1 MKNDILSRIIQ
12 FYRRLSRREVLM
24 ICAGGALLAGFLFLQ
39 GVLFPLL
46 EASEGMNRS
55 IERYEN
61 MVKEMRT
68 LQDKYETLQSRT
80 ADVRKIL
87 ASRPRE
93 FTLFSFLE
101 SGAARAGI
109 KDRIQYMKPST
120 AAARDG
126 SGYEESAVEM
136 KIERVSLKRL
146 VEFLY
151 FVEDPDRLVRIRRIS
166 IREEKGA
173 SGELT
178 VLIQV
183 VTYQL
188 PAAA

>member
-1 MKNDILSRIIQ
+1 MKNGIMTRVIQ
-12 FYRRLSRREVLM
+12 VYRRLSRREILM
-24 ICAGGALLAGFLFLQ
+24 ICAGGAVLAGFLFLQ

-46 EASEGMNRS
+46 EAREGMNRS
-55 IERYEN
+55 IERHEN

-68 LQDKYETLQSRT
+68 LQEKYETLQSRT
-80 ADVRKIL
+80 AEIRETL
-87 ASRPRE
+87 AARPRE

-136 KIERVSLKRL
+136 KIEGVSLKRL

-166 IREEKGA
+166 IREEKAA

-178 VLIQV
+178 VLLQV
-183 VTYQL
+183 VTYQV